1 MKELEVIRPRDMYQL
16 KNSDGEAVLCS
27 DYEELLQKTVKAV
40 LPGKDLTVREQ
51 DMLVDQLK
59 REEAMVFEKA
69 IADIPELSGLTLEEI
84 TKIFCE
90 ITGEPIR
97 GKERFD
103 ELAAEANRRSREAFE
118 AKYGPDADEDDVID
132 W

>member
-1 MKELEVIRPRDMYQL
+1 MKELEVIRLRDMYQL
-16 KNSDGEAVLCS
+16 NNSDGEAVLCS
-27 DYEELLQKTVKAV
+27 DYAELLQKTVKAV
-40 LPGKDLTVREQ
+40 LPDKDLTVREQ

-69 IADIPELSGLTLEEI
+69 IADIPELSGFALEEI